1 VQTDTLTLSAG
12 TTAIAALYN
21 GAPQI
26 VVVTATST
34 EPPGTYAPWLAFDGK
49 TSGTG
54 NHWVSDGVSLSA
66 SSPQCLIIDLGSQMN
81 IGRLTMVPRTGFGPK
96 DYKVQTADSLGT
108 CDSLDTGW
116 TTRATVTSSGD
127 GTTKV
132 HTWTPS
138 SDQYVR
144 IKITAAYG
152 SGPPY
157 YVQVREL
164 TPAAS

>member
-1 VQTDTLTLSAG
+1 MRHGL
-12 TTAIAALYN
+12 
-21 GAPQI
+21 
-26 VVVTATST
+26 
-34 EPPGTYAPWLAFDGK
+34 
-49 TSGTG
+49 
-54 NHWVSDGVSLSA
+54 
-66 SSPQCLIIDLGSQMN
+66 
-81 IGRLTMVPRTGFGPK
+81 
-96 DYKVQTADSLGT
+96 
-108 CDSLDTGW
+108 
-116 TTRATVTSSGD
+116 GD